1 MLNSNPSRIVFGL
14 SLTLGILIAISS
26 NSWFTSWL
34 GLELNLLS
42 FIPIISSS
50 FNSYSSEAALKY
62 FLIQALGSAIILISA
77 TSMTLFLTNPELLIL
92 GALLLKMGAAPVHF
106 WFPPIMQGV
115 PWPQCIILMTLQ
127 KIAPLLLVSYTLTT
141 PVSSYMIQI
150 SSSLSALTGAM
161 GGLNQT
167 LLRKILAFS
176 SINHMGWMLA
186 AISLSPNTL
195 FTYLLIYSI
204 VSSSL
209 VLLLNSNQIF
219 HFKQMSS
226 IPHMKTKTFSFMA
239 LFSLGGLPP
248 FLGFIPKLLVINFLS
263 SSKELIWVLILLI
276 SSLITLFYY
285 TRIILTT
292 LTLSAPKLKPI
303 LKSKSYTPL
312 YIMSFINFTPL
323 LFPLMSFYQF

>member
-14 SLTLGILIAISS
+14 SLTLGIMIAVSS

-77 TSMTLFLTNPELLIL
+77 TSMSLFLINPSLLIL

-115 PWPQCIILMTLQ
+115 SWPQCIILMTLQ
-127 KIAPLLLVSYTLTT
+127 KIAPFILVSYTLIS
-141 PVSSYMIQI
+141 PIASLMIQI
-150 SSSLSALTGAM
+150 SSMLSALAGAI

-167 LLRKILAFS
+167 LLRKILAYS

-186 AISLSPNTL
+186 SILLSSNML

-204 VSSSL
+204 VSSSV
-209 VLLLNSNQIF
+209 VLLLNTNQIF

-226 IPHMKTKTFSFMA
+226 IPNMKTKTLSFMA

-263 SSKELIWVLILLI
+263 SSKELLWLFILLA

-292 LTLSAPKLKPI
+292 LTLSSPKLKPT
-303 LKSKSYTPL
+303 LSNKNSTPP
-312 YIMSFINFTPL
+312 YVMSFINFSPL